1 MSYEKYLI
9 FCAIIFNNNMFGVT
23 MPSAKH
29 SLSIIVLPKLAGYH
43 DIDPQLKN
51 WLARSNL
58 SYDKS
63 SASIINRILYYFNI
77 KEQLYNVGALRFYG
91 ETKKKPSK
99 WIAAADPVFV
109 QAHLNRMR
117 IKPINRTQEDMANM
131 VRAYNEINQN
141 LASHYSI
148 ELTTNGITGYLQSE
162 IPIPVS
168 MHSPSEISNLAINEV
183 LPKNDKSNIYGQL
196 INEIQMIIHNSDFID
211 SNLMNS
217 LWVWGGGQ
225 LNSLTTHKLPTLY
238 ANDPIIKGY
247 WYLSKSNVS
256 SFNKSLEEF
265 CSQERGAFVA
275 VSPDNQVSEISNEEQ
290 LRISL
295 SAIHQ
300 YQLKFKPERLILI
313 FRDGWTADISTFHKY
328 RVWRNSDF
336 IKKIERNL

>member
-58 SYDKS
+58 SYGKS
-63 SASIINRILYYFNI
+63 SVSIINRILYYFNI
-77 KEQLYNVGALRFYG
+77 KEHLYNVGALRFYG

-99 WIAAADPVFV
+99 WMAAADPVFV

-117 IKPINRTQEDMANM
+117 IKPINRTQENMKNM

-141 LASHYSI
+141 LAGHYSI

>member
-1 MSYEKYLI
+1 MIVYRSFRIHASRFLPNLPDDHICKKMHGHTFNITVSIEDAINEIDGFVTDFYNIDSVFNKYIHPLI
-9 FCAIIFNNNMFGVT
+9 DHKV
-23 MPSAKH
+23 
-29 SLSIIVLPKLAGYH
+29 
-43 DIDPQLKN
+43 LKN
-51 WLARSNL
+51 M
-58 SYDKS
+58 K
-63 SASIINRILYYFNI
+63 
-77 KEQLYNVGALRFYG
+77 
-91 ETKKKPSK
+91 
-99 WIAAADPVFV
+99 
-109 QAHLNRMR
+109 
-117 IKPINRTQEDMANM
+117 NM

-196 INEIQMIIHNSDFID
+196 INEIQMIIHDSDFID

-238 ANDPIIKGY
+238 ANDPIIKGC

-328 RVWRNSDF
+328 RMWRNSDV